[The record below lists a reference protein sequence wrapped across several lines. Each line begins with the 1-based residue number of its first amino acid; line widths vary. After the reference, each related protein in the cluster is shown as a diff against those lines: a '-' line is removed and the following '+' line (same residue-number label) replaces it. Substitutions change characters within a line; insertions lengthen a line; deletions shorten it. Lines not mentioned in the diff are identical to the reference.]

1 MDPATIYGLI
11 DKGGT
16 VAVLVVALAALAWV
30 SRWLLKIVIETKDQS
45 IAYRDAQI
53 GILQGQ
59 TVKQQDQ
66 LTRQLD
72 LFDQAMNLLSR
83 SVPSR

>member
-66 LTRQLD
+66 LTRQQD